1 MFRASL
7 MGMVAIACLIAG
19 LVELGGSA
27 RINPL
32 IAPAE
37 ASASQ
42 IAGATA
48 GVYVSLRVINA
59 ALSVAQETEVGA
71 AFGAQ
76 ASVQP
81 LRVLEPID
89 DTVERV
95 ADVVFAVA
103 AGAALMRVGLAPV
116 AALGLVVLV
125 LVLVLGLLMQS
136 VCLVA
141 PKVAPMSSP
150 ARQAVR
156 LGLALGVVL
165 PVGFALGVSLGE
177 QMTQPQWDA
186 AVAQLDAVTGEA
198 AILTGMSTQGLA
210 EDLPPEMRDEGFMGR
225 LLGAVDAVARYRD
238 AAGLFLNE
246 ADTIFGATLTII
258 GIFALRMLVLPALL
272 LWGAMTLLRRSVGA
286 GG

>member
-37 ASASQ
+37 ASASK

-116 AALGLVVLV
+116 AALGLVVLG
-125 LVLVLGLLMQS
+125 LGLLMQS

-141 PKVAPMSSP
+141 PKIAPMSSP

-198 AILTGMSTQGLA
+198 AILTGMSAQGLA

-225 LLGAVDAVARYRD
+225 LSGAVDAVARYRD